1 MYNIDKKIESEDYLE
16 LSRSLINSHV
26 LFYKMWE
33 LGRPMFTTAIDT
45 AAVSFDEQGEVLL
58 FSFNPSFW
66 DKLTTYE
73 KLFVISHECLHVIL
87 NHGLR
92 VFNAENSNYGNIA
105 ADIVSNHMLVNKFGF
120 IRKNISME
128 DTFCW
133 VNTIWRNR
141 VDITDNKTFEY
152 YYNLLLEEK
161 QDIKANFVDQHGNGN
176 GIPSIFNPD
185 VSKSHGSGKSNN
197 MNGEQASTPNKY
209 IEKLSDELDDQTKA
223 SLNGM
228 LAGMDVGGISL
239 VVSSQKVKTKKKWE
253 TVIKK
258 WSKKYDKTN
267 LEDIEQ
273 WARINRRFV
282 MMPNDIILP
291 TDMETEKDEEGK
303 TDVWFF
309 QDTSG
314 SCYHYA
320 ARFFKAAKT
329 LDPKRFN
336 IRLFCFDT
344 RVYETSLKTG
354 KLYGFGGTSFYII
367 EDYIQKLI
375 KEEKIK
381 YPKAVFIITDGWG
394 SHVKPEQ
401 PDKWY
406 WFIIGSGSTS
416 YIPKESNIYKLENY
430 E

>member
-1 MYNIDKKIESEDYLE
+1 MYNIDKKIEKEDYLE

-33 LGRPMFTTAIDT
+33 LGKPVFTDAIDT

-58 FSFNPSFW
+58 FSFNPTFW
-66 DKLTTYE
+66 DKLTIYE
-73 KLFVISHECLHVIL
+73 RQFIISHECLHVIL

-92 VFNAENSNYGNIA
+92 VFHAINKDYANIA
-105 ADIVSNHMLVNKFGF
+105 ADIVVNHMLINKFGF
-120 IRKNISME
+120 VRQDISMA
-128 DTFCW
+128 DSLCW
-133 VNTIWRNR
+133 VDTVFKNR
-141 VDITDNKTFEY
+141 TDVFTDRTFEY
-152 YYNLLLEEK
+152 YYNLLIEGN
-161 QDIKANFVDQHGNGN
+161 QDVKTSFIDEHGGDY
-176 GIPSIFNPD
+176 PSIFNPD
-185 VSKSHGSGKSNN
+185 VSNKSKSGKGVNK
-197 MNGEQASTPNKY
+197 EQVSTPKEY
-209 IEKLSDELDDQTKA
+209 IEKLSEELDDQTK
-223 SLNGM
+223 SSINGM
-228 LAGMDVGGISL
+228 LAGTGAGSMSLTISTEY
-239 VVSSQKVKTKKKWE
+239 VKKKKKWE

-267 LEDIEQ
+267 LEDVEQ

-291 TDMETEKDEEGK
+291 TEMEMEKEEEGK

-320 ARFFKAAKT
+320 TRFFKAAKT

-336 IRLFCFDT
+336 VRLFCFDT
-344 RVYETSLKTG
+344 QVYETSLETG

-367 EDYIQKLI
+367 ENHIQKLI

-381 YPKAVFIITDGWG
+381 YPKAVFLITDGWG
-394 SHVKPEQ
+394 TPVKPEQ

-406 WFIIGSGSTS
+406 WFITNPGAT
-416 YIPKESNIYKLENY
+416 YYVPKESNLYKLENF

>member
-1 MYNIDKKIESEDYLE
+1 MSTIDKKIEKDDYLE

-33 LGRPMFTTAIDT
+33 LGKPVFTDAIDT
-45 AAVSFDEQGEVLL
+45 AAVSFDDQGEVLL
-58 FSFNPSFW
+58 FSFNPTFW
-66 DKLTTYE
+66 DSLTTYE
-73 KLFVISHECLHVIL
+73 RQFIISHECLHVIL

-92 VFNAENSNYGNIA
+92 VYNASNKNYANIA
-105 ADIVSNHMLVNKFGF
+105 ADIVVNHMLASKFGF
-120 IRKNISME
+120 DRKNVSMA
-128 DTFCW
+128 DNLCW
-133 VNTIWRNR
+133 VDTIFKDRS
-141 VDITDNKTFEY
+141 DILADRTFEY
-152 YYNLLLEEK
+152 YYNILVEENK
-161 QDIKANFVDQHGNGN
+161 DISAFFADEHGGDY
-176 GIPSIFNPD
+176 PSIFSP
-185 VSKSHGSGKSNN
+185 SGSNNGGKSENK
-197 MNGEQASTPNKY
+197 EQASIPKEY
-209 IEKLSDELDDQTKA
+209 IEKLSESLDDQTK
-223 SLNGM
+223 SSVNGM
-228 LAGMDVGGISL
+228 LAGTDAGSMSLIISTEY
-239 VVSSQKVKTKKKWE
+239 VKKKKKWE

-267 LEDIEQ
+267 LEDVEQ

-291 TDMETEKDEEGK
+291 TEMEMEKEEEGK

-320 ARFFKAAKT
+320 TRFFKAAKT

-336 IRLFCFDT
+336 VRLFCFDT
-344 RVYETSLKTG
+344 RVYETSLETG
-354 KLYGFGGTSFYII
+354 KLYGFGGTSFHII
-367 EDYIQKLI
+367 ENYIQELMKN
-375 KEEKIK
+375 EKIK

-394 SHVKPEQ
+394 TPVKPEQ

-406 WFIIGSGSTS
+406 WFITNPGAT
-416 YIPKESNIYKLENY
+416 YYVPKESNLYKLENY